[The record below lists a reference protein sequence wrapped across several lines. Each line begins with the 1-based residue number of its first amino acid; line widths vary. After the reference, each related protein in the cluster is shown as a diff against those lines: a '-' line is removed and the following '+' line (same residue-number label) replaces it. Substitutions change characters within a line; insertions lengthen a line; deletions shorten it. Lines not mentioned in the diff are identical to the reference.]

1 MYRVWF
7 VRVGRLPPHQQFG
20 TLVATMDRRLVGVS
34 VALLDYPFWASQTV
48 TLIEFILSV
57 AVVGMVVLQ
66 CVILIELRRI
76 EFLWGLAGSKRRR
89 WTHEERN

>member
-1 MYRVWF
+1 M
-7 VRVGRLPPHQQFG
+7 
-20 TLVATMDRRLVGVS
+20 
-34 VALLDYPFWASQTV
+34 
-48 TLIEFILSV
+48 TLIEFILSI